1 MHIAYIC
8 DIVTLCDT
16 VYQVYAGYVP
26 KEHFFAIWAKRTE
39 GEVEKT
45 FKNTFLTKKL
55 QEHAKIYSHSYRKYP
70 SHICELP
77 VIVTVLRSP

>member
-8 DIVTLCDT
+8 DIVILCDT

-45 FKNTFLTKKL
+45 FKNTFLTK
-55 QEHAKIYSHSYRKYP
+55 
-70 SHICELP
+70 
-77 VIVTVLRSP
+77 